1 MAKMF
6 LDLPLMVPD
15 LPLIM
20 LIILI
25 LKIKTTMSK
34 KKEIWKTILN
44 VIVAAIT
51 SVLTALNV

>member
-1 MAKMF
+1 M
-6 LDLPLMVPD
+6 
-15 LPLIM
+15 
-20 LIILI
+20 IILI
-25 LKIKTTMSK
+25 LLNLKKMSK